1 MNFENK
7 LISGLFIKRYKR
19 FFADIKIKNKI
30 VTVHCA
36 NSGSMMGLLNKDNKV
51 WIMEATNKKRKLK
64 YTLQIIKDNNSKVG
78 VNTHLTNKIVNHAL
92 KNNLIKDFSDKVII
106 TSEKVFGSN
115 TRFDFFLEEKNTKSY
130 LEVKNVTLKRKDRIA
145 EFPDSV
151 TTRGTKH
158 LNELINATKKGYK
171 AYLLFVIQRADC
183 DKFEIAKDIDPEYS
197 KTLIKA
203 VKNNVK
209 ILCYDCKFSSKG
221 IILNNQIKFQINDWR
236 ISRSI

>member
-64 YTLQIIKDNNSKVG
+64 YTLQLMEEDGSKVG

-221 IILNNQIKFQINDWR
+221 IILNNQIKFQIND
-236 ISRSI
+236 